1 MKRYFHGIRFK
12 TIIVMLLI
20 TLLSTV
26 MIAGWLYNKSAQV
39 LKEEMEY
46 SQMIRIE
53 STSKFVRLILD
64 DIDTIATNILFD
76 KELQK
81 AACAPVDSVT
91 PFENYK
97 NSSLVQEKLRKLK
110 NVNEK
115 IESIFLYDQMNDRIF
130 STEFYGYISAP
141 QMDSMGWGS
150 VRDLAYSPVEWNLLG
165 DGSVSGNKILIS
177 NKKHQSRGNTAQF
190 TFYINVD
197 QRQFNGMLNDMKGS
211 INSLSYMMDE
221 ERRLLAFSEAISDEF
236 FWEVNEQITDIGQEK
251 EIQIGRERYL
261 AVSQS
266 MKDMG
271 WSFISL
277 VPVSEVYGKLS
288 RIRQLLFWIGIA
300 TVLIILFFGFYMN
313 RLIYVPMNKLIE
325 TMNQNRTGGP
335 VTCEVAGQKDEFGE
349 IAANFNELIVQQYDL
364 NRKLIQQE
372 GLTKNAEIRFLQS
385 QINPHFLYNILDTI
399 HWMARMGENESVEKM
414 TLALSKFYRSSLNNG
429 REIIP
434 LKEALQM
441 VLAYFDIQKVRF
453 HNRIELIVDIEE
465 SIEGVLVPKRIFQP
479 LMENAIN
486 HGLAGC
492 ERRGILMI
500 SGVDLGEEV
509 KLIVE
514 DNGAGLQGKE
524 VDKINRE
531 IEAGDFDTPG
541 NYALKNLNSQIK
553 ILYGPE
559 YGLKLESSPGHG
571 TTVTVTI
578 SKKLL
583 MKEGISNV

>member
-12 TIIVMLLI
+12 TIIVMLFI

-76 KELQK
+76 KDLQK
-81 AACAPVDSVT
+81 AACAPADSVT

-115 IESIFLYDQMNDRIF
+115 IESIFLYDQINDRIF

-141 QMDSMGWGS
+141 QMDSMGWSS
-150 VRDLAYSPVEWNLLG
+150 VRDLACSPVEWNIIR

-177 NKKHQSRGNTAQF
+177 NKKHQNRGNTTQF

-197 QRQFNGMLNDMKGS
+197 QRQFNQMLKDMKGS
-211 INSLSYMMDE
+211 INSLSYMMDDK
-221 ERRLLAFSEAISDEF
+221 RQPLAFSEALSDEF
-236 FWEVNEQITDIGQEK
+236 FEGVNQQITDIGQEK

-261 AVSQS
+261 AVSQN
-266 MKDMG
+266 MKEVG

-288 RIRQLLFWIGIA
+288 RIRQLLFWIGIV
-300 TVLIILFFGFYMN
+300 TILIILFFGFYMN

-335 VTCEVAGQKDEFGE
+335 VTCGVAGQKDEFGE
-349 IAANFNELIVQQYDL
+349 IAANFNELIIQQYDL

-399 HWMARMGENESVEKM
+399 HWMARMGENEAVEKT
-414 TLALSKFYRSSLNNG
+414 TLALSRFYRSSLNNG

-434 LKEALQM
+434 LKESLQM
-441 VLAYFDIQKVRF
+441 VLSYFEIQKVRF
-453 HNRIELIVDIEE
+453 HNRIELIVEIEE

-486 HGLAGC
+486 HGIAGC

-514 DNGAGLQGKE
+514 DNGVGLPE
-524 VDKINRE
+524 ESVDKINRE

-559 YGLKLESSPGHG
+559 YGLKLESSPGRG

-578 SKKLL
+578 SKKLQ
-583 MKEGISNV
+583 MKEEV